1 MTDDL
6 SKIFNWRSLRSEKTR
21 PHDVRKDPTGRIAV
35 IVQWRGRSRDWPLNV
50 NLRNDAAAAVR
61 EGRLT
66 KAYVAQVEGQKV
78 LRSAAVETVI
88 ANIGN
93 TAPLDGIYGLY
104 HWLDDNFMPTGGG
117 GWGASDDEPF

>member
-6 SKIFNWRSLRSEKTR
+6 SKLFTWRSYRSEKTR
-21 PHDVRKDPTGRIAV
+21 PHDLRKDQTGKIAV
-35 IVQWRGRSRDWPLNV
+35 IVQWRGRSQDWPLNV

-61 EGRLT
+61 EGRLA

-78 LRSAAVETVI
+78 LRSETVEQVI

-93 TAPLDGIYGLY
+93 TPPLDGIYGLY
-104 HWLDDNFMPTGGG
+104 HWLDDHFMPSGGS
-117 GWGASDDEPF
+117 WGSSDEDPF